1 MGSQRNIKAKASS
14 WLLASTML
22 VGLLAGCSGNN
33 NGGNTAN
40 GGNAAKPEGT
50 NAAQKGSNA
59 ASEDNSP
66 ITFSF
71 FSADPSPNWTGMQ
84 DEVGKALTEKTGVT
98 LDAEFAVGDPVQK
111 VALIA
116 ASGDYP
122 DLISAKADVSKLVD
136 VGAMLD
142 LTDLIEEHAPNI
154 KKVLGEDGLKRS
166 RYSVDD
172 PAIYTIPTYAGVDNQ
187 YFDAG
192 GGFELQHRAVK
203 EAGYPEIKTVK
214 DFENVIKSYLEK
226 HPTDENGNKNI
237 GLTLNADDWY
247 MYITVTNPAFL
258 TTGSPDD
265 GEYAVDIDT
274 QEVTYHFRRPAEK
287 EYFRWLNHMNDIG
300 LLDPESFVQKYDQ
313 YKAKIATGRVIG
325 LIDQNWA
332 YGDGEKALKSAGKY
346 DQGYGH
352 YPVTL
357 SEEYKETSFWPTG
370 FMGGYGI
377 GISVDCEDP
386 VRAIKFL
393 DFLASDEGQILTN
406 WGIEGKHYNVV
417 DGKRVIPEDVNKRK
431 WNDSTNFQKE
441 TGLNNVGGLYTLLS
455 ARYGDGVKDSTGNYY
470 TTNFPELITS
480 GYNDVEKETLA
491 AYKATT
497 WKDLFPKEE
506 EFKVRPW
513 GTASNIQIPGDSEI
527 VVLDKKLRDIT
538 WKRIPEAILAKPA
551 DFDKIWD
558 NYMKEIEGAG
568 VDKAEDL
575 REELIKERVK
585 LWNE

>member
-1 MGSQRNIKAKASS
+1 MESNRKIKAKATALTLTSVM
-14 WLLASTML
+14 LL
-22 VGLLAGCSGNN
+22 GLLAGCGGNN
-33 NGGNTAN
+33 NNNAAGNT
-40 GGNAAKPEGT
+40 
-50 NAAQKGSNA
+50 GSNA
-59 ASEDNSP
+59 GNSTNASKEAEDLSP
-66 ITFSF
+66 LTMTF
-71 FSADPSPNWTGMQ
+71 FSADPNPNWTGMQ
-84 DEVGKALTEKTGVT
+84 DEVGKVITEKTGVT
-98 LDAEFAVGDPVQK
+98 LNAEFAVGDPVQK

-116 ASGDYP
+116 ASGEYP
-122 DLISAKADVSKLVD
+122 DLISAKTDVSKLVD
-136 VGAMLD
+136 AGAMLD
-142 LTDLIEEHAPNI
+142 LTELIDKYAPNI
-154 KKVLGEDGLKRS
+154 KKVLGEEGLKRS
-166 RYSVDD
+166 RYSDD
-172 PAIYTIPTYAGVDNQ
+172 DHAIYAIPTYSGVDNK

-203 EAGYPEIKTVK
+203 EAGYPEIKTVQ
-214 DFENVIKSYLEK
+214 DYENVIKAYLEK

-247 MYITVTNPAFL
+247 MYITVTNPAFI

-265 GEYAVDIDT
+265 GEYAIDIDT

-325 LIDQNWA
+325 LIDQDWA
-332 YGDGEKALKSAGKY
+332 YGDGERALKAEGKL

-370 FMGGYGI
+370 FMGGNGI
-377 GISVDCEDP
+377 GISVDAKDP

-393 DFLASDEGQILTN
+393 DYLASDEGQVLVN

-417 DGKRVIPEDVNKRK
+417 DGKRVIPEDVNNRK
-431 WNDSTNFQKE
+431 YNDTTNFQKE
-441 TGLNNVGGLYTLLS
+441 TGLGSVGSSYALLS
-455 ARYGDGVKDSTGNYY
+455 AHYGDGVLDPTGNYY
-470 TTNFPELITS
+470 TTRFPEQVTA
-480 GYNDVEKETLA
+480 GYNAVEKETLA

-497 WKDLFPKEE
+497 WKDLWPSEE
-506 EFKVRPW
+506 EFKVKPW
-513 GTASNIQIPGDSEI
+513 GAAWNITIPGDSEI
-527 VVLDKKLRDIT
+527 LVLDNKLKDIT
-538 WKRIPEAILAKPA
+538 WKRIPEAILSKPA

-558 NYMKEIEGAG
+558 AYMAELEKAG

-575 REELIKERVK
+575 REELVKQRVK

>member
-1 MGSQRNIKAKASS
+1 MAGKKKKVATLVLTAS
-14 WLLASTML
+14 LL
-22 VGLLAGCSGNN
+22 VGLIAGCS
-33 NGGNTAN
+33 
-40 GGNAAKPEGT
+40 NAKDNQSAGTGT
-50 NAAQKGSNA
+50 NSPDADAA
-59 ASEDNSP
+59 DNSP

-71 FSADPSPNWTGMQ
+71 FSSDPSPNWTGMQ
-84 DEVGKALTEKTGVT
+84 DTVGKAIMEKTGVK

-111 VALIA
+111 VGMIA
-116 ASGDYP
+116 ASGEYP
-122 DLISAKADVSKLVD
+122 NLISAKNDISKLVD
-136 VGAMLD
+136 AGAMLD

-154 KKVLGEDGLKRS
+154 KKVLGEEGLKRS
-166 RYSVDD
+166 RYSEEDQ
-172 PAIYTIPTYAGVDNQ
+172 AIYVIPTYNGVGNQ

-247 MYITVTNPAFL
+247 MYITVTNPSSI
-258 TTGSPDD
+258 TTGHPED
-265 GEYAVDIDT
+265 GEYGIDIDT
-274 QEVTYHFRRPAEK
+274 QEVTYHYRRPEDK

-325 LIDQNWA
+325 LIDQDWG
-332 YGDGEKALKSAGKY
+332 YGDGEKALKSEGKF

-357 SEEYKETSFWPTG
+357 SGEYKETSFWPTG
-370 FMGGYGI
+370 FMAGYGI
-377 GISVDCEDP
+377 GISKSTKDP

-393 DFLASDEGQILTN
+393 DFLASDEGQVLVN
-406 WGIEGKHYNVV
+406 WGIEGEHYNVV
-417 DGKRVIPEDVNKRK
+417 DGKRVIPEDVKNRK
-431 WNDSTNFQKE
+431 YNDSTNFQKE
-441 TGLNNVGGLYTLLS
+441 TGLNNVGGTYTLLS
-455 ARYGDGVKDSTGNYY
+455 ARYGDGVQDPSGNYY
-470 TTNFPELITS
+470 TTRFPEEVIS
-480 GYNDVEKETLA
+480 SYNAVEKETLA
-491 AYKATT
+491 AYNAQT

-513 GTASNIQIPGDSEI
+513 GAAWNITIPGESEI
-527 VVLDKKLRDIT
+527 LVLDNKLKDIT
-538 WKRIPEAILAKPA
+538 WKRIPQAILAKPA

-558 NYMKEIEGAG
+558 EYMADLDKAG
-568 VDKAEDL
+568 VEKAEDL
-575 REELIKERVK
+575 REELVKKRVK

>member
-1 MGSQRNIKAKASS
+1 MESNRKIKAKATALTLTSVM
-14 WLLASTML
+14 LL
-22 VGLLAGCSGNN
+22 GLLAGCGGNN
-33 NGGNTAN
+33 NNNNAAGNT
-40 GGNAAKPEGT
+40 
-50 NAAQKGSNA
+50 GSNA
-59 ASEDNSP
+59 GNSTNASKEAEDLSP
-66 ITFSF
+66 LTMTF
-71 FSADPSPNWTGMQ
+71 FSADPNPNWTGMQ
-84 DEVGKALTEKTGVT
+84 DEVGKVITEKTGVT
-98 LDAEFAVGDPVQK
+98 LNAEFAVGDPVQK

-116 ASGDYP
+116 ASGEYP
-122 DLISAKADVSKLVD
+122 DLISAKTDVSKLVD
-136 VGAMLD
+136 AGAMLD
-142 LTDLIEEHAPNI
+142 LTELIDKYAPNI
-154 KKVLGEDGLKRS
+154 KKVLGEEGLKRS
-166 RYSVDD
+166 RYSDD
-172 PAIYTIPTYAGVDNQ
+172 DHAIYAIPTYSGVDNK

-203 EAGYPEIKTVK
+203 EAGYPEIKTVQ
-214 DFENVIKSYLEK
+214 DYENVIKAYLEK

-247 MYITVTNPAFL
+247 MYITVTNPAFI

-265 GEYAVDIDT
+265 GEYAIDIDT

-325 LIDQNWA
+325 LIDQDWA
-332 YGDGEKALKSAGKY
+332 YGDGERALKAEGKL

-370 FMGGYGI
+370 FMGGNGI
-377 GISVDCEDP
+377 GISVDAKDP

-393 DFLASDEGQILTN
+393 DYLASDEGQVLVN

-417 DGKRVIPEDVNKRK
+417 DGKRVIPEDVNNRK
-431 WNDSTNFQKE
+431 YNDTTNFQKE
-441 TGLNNVGGLYTLLS
+441 TGLGSVGSSYALLS
-455 ARYGDGVKDSTGNYY
+455 AHYGDGVLDPTGNYY
-470 TTNFPELITS
+470 TTRFPEQVTA
-480 GYNDVEKETLA
+480 GYNAVEKETLA

-497 WKDLFPKEE
+497 WKDLWPSEE
-506 EFKVRPW
+506 EFKVKPW
-513 GTASNIQIPGDSEI
+513 GAAWNITIPGDSEI
-527 VVLDKKLRDIT
+527 LVLDNKLKDIT
-538 WKRIPEAILAKPA
+538 WKRIPEAILSKPA

-558 NYMKEIEGAG
+558 AYMAELEKAG

-575 REELIKERVK
+575 REELVKQRVK

>member
-1 MGSQRNIKAKASS
+1 MESNRKIKAKATALTLTSVM
-14 WLLASTML
+14 LL
-22 VGLLAGCSGNN
+22 GLLAGCGGNN
-33 NGGNTAN
+33 NNNAAGNT
-40 GGNAAKPEGT
+40 
-50 NAAQKGSNA
+50 GSNA
-59 ASEDNSP
+59 GNSTNASKEAEDLSP
-66 ITFSF
+66 LTMTF
-71 FSADPSPNWTGMQ
+71 FSADPNPNWTGMQ
-84 DEVGKALTEKTGVT
+84 DEVGKVITEKTGVT
-98 LDAEFAVGDPVQK
+98 LNAEFAVGDPVQK

-116 ASGDYP
+116 ASGEYP
-122 DLISAKADVSKLVD
+122 DLISAKTDVSKLVD
-136 VGAMLD
+136 AGAMLD
-142 LTDLIEEHAPNI
+142 LTELIDKYAPNI
-154 KKVLGEDGLKRS
+154 KKVLGEEGLKRS
-166 RYSVDD
+166 RYSDD
-172 PAIYTIPTYAGVDNQ
+172 DHAIYAIPTYSGVDNK

-203 EAGYPEIKTVK
+203 EAGYPEIKTVR
-214 DFENVIKSYLEK
+214 DYENVIKAYLEK

-247 MYITVTNPAFL
+247 MYITVTNPAFI

-265 GEYAVDIDT
+265 GEYAIDIDT

-325 LIDQNWA
+325 LIDQDWA
-332 YGDGEKALKSAGKY
+332 YGDGERALKAEGKL

-370 FMGGYGI
+370 FMGGNGI
-377 GISVDCEDP
+377 GISVDAKDP

-393 DFLASDEGQILTN
+393 DYLASDEGQVLVN

-417 DGKRVIPEDVNKRK
+417 DGKRVIPEDVNNRK
-431 WNDSTNFQKE
+431 YNDTTNFQKE
-441 TGLNNVGGLYTLLS
+441 TGLGSVGSSYALLS
-455 ARYGDGVKDSTGNYY
+455 AHYGDGVLDPTGNYY
-470 TTNFPELITS
+470 TTRFPEQVTA
-480 GYNDVEKETLA
+480 GYNAVEKETLA

-497 WKDLFPKEE
+497 WKDLWPSEE
-506 EFKVRPW
+506 EFKVKPW
-513 GTASNIQIPGDSEI
+513 GAAWNITIPGDSEI
-527 VVLDKKLRDIT
+527 LVLDNKLKDIT
-538 WKRIPEAILAKPA
+538 WKRIPEAILSKPA

-558 NYMKEIEGAG
+558 AYMAELEKAG

-575 REELIKERVK
+575 REELVKQRVK

>member
-1 MGSQRNIKAKASS
+1 MISNRKKTVKASA
-14 WLLASTML
+14 LLMVSTL
-22 VGLLAGCSGNN
+22 LLGTLAGCGGNN
-33 NGGNTAN
+33 EGASNTGNT
-40 GGNAAKPEGT
+40 GNKGTNTSNST
-50 NAAQKGSNA
+50 NAA
-59 ASEDNSP
+59 EDLSP

-84 DEVGKALTEKTGVT
+84 DKIGKILTEKTGVM
-98 LDAEFAVGDPVQK
+98 LDAEFAVGDPQQK

-122 DLISAKADVSKLVD
+122 DIISAKNDISKLVD
-136 VGAMLD
+136 AGAMLD

-154 KKVLGEDGLKRS
+154 KKVLGDNIKRA
-166 RYSVDD
+166 RYSDD
-172 PAIYTIPTYAGVDNQ
+172 DHAIYAIPTYSAVDHQ
-187 YFDAG
+187 YFNAG

-203 EAGYPEIKTVK
+203 EAGYPEIKTVQ
-214 DFENVIKSYLEK
+214 DYENVIKSYLEK

-247 MYITVTNPAFL
+247 MYITVTNPAFI

-265 GEYAVDIDT
+265 GEYAIDIDT

-325 LIDQNWA
+325 LIDQDWA
-332 YGDGEKALKSAGKY
+332 YGDGEKALKTAGKY

-370 FMGGYGI
+370 FMAGYGI
-377 GISVDCEDP
+377 GISTDAKDP

-393 DFLASDEGQILTN
+393 DYLASDEGQVLLN
-406 WGIEGKHYNVV
+406 WGVEGEEYVV
-417 DGKRVIPEDVNKRK
+417 ENGVRVIPEDVNNRIV
-431 WNDSTNFQKE
+431 NDATNFAKE
-441 TGLNNVGGLYTLLS
+441 TGIGLYTNLGVH
-455 ARYGDGVKDSTGNYY
+455 YGDGVKDPSGNYY
-470 TTNFPELITS
+470 TTKFPEQIS
-480 GYNDVEKETLA
+480 SQFNEVEKETLA
-491 AYKATT
+491 AYNATT
-497 WKDLFPKEE
+497 WRDLFPKED

-513 GTASNIQIPGDSEI
+513 GAAWNITIPGDSEI
-527 VVLDKKLRDIT
+527 IVLDNKLKDIT
-538 WKRIPEAILAKPA
+538 WKRIPEAILSKPA

-558 NYMKEIEGAG
+558 VYMAELEKAG
-568 VDKAEDL
+568 VEKAEDL
-575 REELIKERVK
+575 REELVKQRVK
-585 LWNE
+585 LWND